1 MFTWIIFS
9 TQATQPKR
17 DLPRLPFAAI
27 PAPHVPSP
35 VGFFLRFFSFHPFI
49 FRSWSVPFFPNRGQR
64 QFLLCS
70 ADVASVRA
78 PSAPSTT
85 SGTIQLH
92 PLRRSDLDP
101 PPCPPPSIHLLH
113 WRRRRRFIRR
123 APPQR
128 SSALSCFPMF
138 DDFSLCPHD
147 SDGSGAVGLR
157 SSWFPSS
164 GCITGFS
171 HHHNGIQSP
180 GCLPFCFICFA
191 RLDMLLIHISV
202 SLEIAVSNQF
212 PSCVHIYKFYL
223 PMIYVRSQ
231 RSPSCVQN
239 PIYSEYLLIMLTG

>member
-35 VGFFLRFFSFHPFI
+35 IGFFLRFFSFHPF
-49 FRSWSVPFFPNRGQR
+49 FRSWSVPFFPIVGSASSFSAQR
-64 QFLLCS
+64 MWLRWGRPPPPPQLAVPYS
-70 ADVASVRA
+70 
-78 PSAPSTT
+78 ST
-85 SGTIQLH
+85 H
-92 PLRRSDLDP
+92 SDLDP

-113 WRRRRRFIRR
+113 WRRRRCFIRR

-128 SSALSCFPMF
+128 SSAPSCFPMF

-147 SDGSGAVGLR
+147 SDGSGAVGLQ

-164 GCITGFS
+164 GCITGFP

-202 SLEIAVSNQF
+202 SLEIAVSN
-212 PSCVHIYKFYL
+212 
-223 PMIYVRSQ
+223 
-231 RSPSCVQN
+231 
-239 PIYSEYLLIMLTG
+239 

>member
-9 TQATQPKR
+9 TQAWPPPPSFCR
-17 DLPRLPFAAI
+17 DPGAPRPLPR
-27 PAPHVPSP
+27 
-35 VGFFLRFFSFHPFI
+35 
-49 FRSWSVPFFPNRGQR
+49 WFFPPLFFISPFYFGRGVFLFFPIVGSASSFSAQR
-64 QFLLCS
+64 MWLRWGRPPPPPQLAVPYS
-70 ADVASVRA
+70 
-78 PSAPSTT
+78 ST
-85 SGTIQLH
+85 H
-92 PLRRSDLDP
+92 SDLD

-113 WRRRRRFIRR
+113 RRRRRRFIRR

-212 PSCVHIYKFYL
+212 SSCVHIYKFYL